1 MKSILLLIVSVLL
14 IGCESNALQSVADV
28 ERNRPA
34 SIGYVGNPED
44 VSTDHEFLI
53 VLAGGGLD
61 QDDAMRRMVQAA
73 SGGNITVLR
82 STGTAAYN
90 PYLYG
95 LAPVGSVE
103 TFLID
108 SQQRASNPRTNVLIR
123 NSEVVFVTGGDQQ
136 DYARAWTNS
145 PLEVTI
151 QELVRDKNITF
162 GGTSAGAMI
171 WGGVYYDAIFG
182 SLTGHDAMANPL
194 DPRVSLRPGLFGSH
208 PILQDR
214 IIETHFRERDRQG
227 RLLTFM
233 AKAGSEVYSGIG
245 LDEQTALI
253 IDENGIGTTY
263 GIGFVWFYLPQ
274 DGLAP
279 EILQSGRPLTW
290 DHDRRAVR
298 VWKLGNGERFDLN
311 YNKPLDRPAGY
322 FAFVQDGTFTIEA
335 DDE

>member
-1 MKSILLLIVSVLL
+1 MKSILLILLSVLL
-14 IGCESNALQSVADV
+14 IGCDTTLLQSDADV
-28 ERNRPA
+28 DRNRPA

-44 VSTDHEFLI
+44 ISTDHESLI
-53 VLAGGGLD
+53 VLAGGGPD

-73 SGGNITVLR
+73 SGGNIGILR

-90 PYLYG
+90 AYLFG

-108 SQQRASNPRTNVLIR
+108 SQQRASTPRTNALIR

-145 PLEVTI
+145 TMEVTI
-151 QELVRDKNITF
+151 QELVRDKKITF

-171 WGGVYYDAIFG
+171 WGGVYYDALFG
-182 SLTGHDAMANPL
+182 SLTSLVAMANPL
-194 DPRVSLRPGLFGSH
+194 DPRISLRPGLFGSH
-208 PILQDR
+208 PFLRDR

-227 RLLTFM
+227 RLMTFM
-233 AKAGSEVYSGIG
+233 AKAGFEAYSGIG
-245 LDEQTALI
+245 IDEQTALI
-253 IDENGIGTTY
+253 VDENGIGTTY

-311 YNKPLDRPAGY
+311 TNLPLDRPAGY
-322 FAFVQDGTFTIEA
+322 YAFVQDGTFTIEA